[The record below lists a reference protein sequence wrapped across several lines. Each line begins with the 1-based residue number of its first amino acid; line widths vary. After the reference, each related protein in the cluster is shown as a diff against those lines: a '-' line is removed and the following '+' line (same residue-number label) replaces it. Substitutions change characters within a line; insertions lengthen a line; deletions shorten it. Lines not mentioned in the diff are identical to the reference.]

1 MQSAGDGPLAKRS
14 AGANSDSRS
23 GAEPELGGHLRDSM
37 QRSGLEPE
45 LGGLHRQRGV
55 YVDEVTCIGCRHC
68 ALVARNTFFIEEGY
82 GRSRA
87 FRQDG
92 DVEEVIQEAIDTCP
106 VDCIHW
112 VDYTRLKQLEL
123 ERQDQVIVLP
133 GSTQE
138 SLGSHHRRSRAK
150 QIQSGLAEN

>member
-1 MQSAGDGPLAKRS
+1 MQSAGDGSTERS
-14 AGANSDSRS
+14 AGAENSDGRS
-23 GAEPELGGHLRDSM
+23 GAEPELGGRLRDAA

-55 YVDEVTCIGCRHC
+55 YVDEVTCIGCCHC

-123 ERQDQVIVLP
+123 ERKDQVIVLP

-138 SLGSHHRRSRAK
+138 SLGSHRRRSRAK